1 MRQTCQ
7 SVFLSTDFEK
17 YSRISLM
24 HLRKF
29 DNLIGFK
36 FGKNDSPP
44 KPRKCILF
52 FTMIVALIITKNK
65 ILFSVYPVYPMLELL
80 VLHLSNISSFWM
92 DGIKK
97 RSVITLSHA
106 AINKS
111 S

>member
-1 MRQTCQ
+1 MLR
-7 SVFLSTDFEK
+7 
-17 YSRISLM
+17 
-24 HLRKF
+24 RKF
-29 DNLIGFK
+29 ENLIGFK
-36 FGKNDSPP
+36 FGKNDSRP
-44 KPRKCILF
+44 KPRKFILF
-52 FTMIVALIITKNK
+52 FMMIVALIITKNK